1 MGTWLLIVIVVAKI
15 LFQFR
20 AYCNNILYTGGMI
33 NKSAKLDILCAIAY
47 IGILLTIIKATQ
59 IYAIPLATLA
69 VSLLFIVWYLKL
81 MRKYLSLEIKMLVM
95 EFLKSMV
102 VIVPFIILHYVL
114 SPDYHNIYMY
124 VGYFVVFSMVYFT
137 ALYLTNRSF
146 FGSFVSKLRK
156 R

>member
-1 MGTWLLIVIVVAKI
+1 MLLIVIVVAKI

-95 EFLKSMV
+95 EFFEIDGCHCS
-102 VIVPFIILHYVL
+102 
-114 SPDYHNIYMY
+114 IYNTSLC
-124 VGYFVVFSMVYFT
+124 F
-137 ALYLTNRSF
+137 
-146 FGSFVSKLRK
+146 
-156 R
+156 